1 MNINF
6 EFRNI
11 EQKQFFYS
19 KYRNSCFSSGFGSGK
34 TYVGCQKQF
43 FMQCTYPGYISLFA
57 RQTYKDLKSTTMKT
71 YLKICPEDF
80 IEKHSEIEGITVL
93 KNGSRNY

>member
-1 MNINF
+1 
-6 EFRNI
+6 
-11 EQKQFFYS
+11 
-19 KYRNSCFSSGFGSGK
+19 
-34 TYVGCQKQF
+34 
-43 FMQCTYPGYISLFA
+43 
-57 RQTYKDLKSTTMKT
+57 MKT